1 MITRLASGASAFV
14 KRVFPE
20 RQIYHRAEGQVH
32 YISLSTRAQLLAATA
47 SAVVMGWTAYATAS
61 VFLRG
66 HLLSAQSHE
75 AARIKARYEHWLAE
89 ARAREASAL
98 ALLQS
103 RTNDFEEAALEFERR
118 HQTLVELLDHATG
131 GATPGR
137 GVHVARSESED
148 AVLMTAAVENPV
160 PRRSRLAIET
170 AERAPEID
178 PGDRFAAISSDQEH
192 RLDIAEEASQDRV
205 ENLRAVLR
213 MTGLSAQEVLQEG
226 AGASAQ
232 GGPFIGVS
240 EEEEFAAALDLEDDF
255 SRRVAR
261 VAARVAEAER
271 LERAIESTPLGVPI
285 GDTFRVT
292 GDFGRRID
300 PITGRPGNHTGL
312 DMGAYRLAPIVAAA
326 PGQVTY
332 VGWRGGYGRVVE
344 IDHGHGF
351 KTRYGHLQRAT
362 VQRGDTVAFGER
374 VGQMGST
381 GRSTGDHLHYEVWFR
396 GKVYD
401 PTDFLKAGNYVQQG

>member
-1 MITRLASGASAFV
+1 MITRLATGASAFV

-47 SAVVMGWTAYATAS
+47 SAVVMGWTGYATAS

-103 RTNDFEEAALEFERR
+103 RTNDFEEAAREFERR
-118 HQTLVELLDHATG
+118 HQTLVELLEHATG
-131 GATPGR
+131 GDTPGR
-137 GVHVARSESED
+137 GIRVARTGGDD

-170 AERAPEID
+170 ASRQPELD
-178 PGDRFAAISSDQEH
+178 PGDRFASIAADQDR
-192 RLDIAEEASQDRV
+192 RLAIAEEASQDRV

-213 MTGLSAQEVLQEG
+213 MTGLSAEQVLQEG
-226 AGASAQ
+226 SRTAA

-240 EEEEFAAALDLEDDF
+240 DQDDFAASLDLEDEF

-261 VAARVAEAER
+261 VAARVAEAEN
-271 LERAIESTPLGVPI
+271 LERAIEATPLGVPV
-285 GDTFRVT
+285 GDEYRVT
-292 GDFGRRID
+292 SEYGRRID
-300 PITGRPGNHTGL
+300 PVTGRPANHSGL
-312 DMGAYRLAPIVAAA
+312 DFGAYRLAPIMAAA
-326 PGQVTY
+326 PGQVTF

>member
-14 KRVFPE
+14 RRVFPE

-103 RTNDFEEAALEFERR
+103 RTTDFEEAAREFERR
-118 HQTLVELLDHATG
+118 HQTLVDLLEHATG
-131 GATPGR
+131 GETPGR
-137 GVHVARSESED
+137 GLRLASADGDD
-148 AVLMTAAVENPV
+148 AILMSAAVENPT

-170 AERAPEID
+170 AAAATTGD
-178 PGDRFAAISSDQEH
+178 PGDRFTQIRVDQD
-192 RLDIAEEASQDRV
+192 RQLSIAEEAAQDRV

-213 MTGLSAQEVLQEG
+213 LTGLSAEQVLEEG
-226 AGASAQ
+226 ANGV
-232 GGPFIGVS
+232 GGPFVSVS
-240 EEEEFAAALDLEDDF
+240 EDDAFAAALDLEDDF

-271 LERAIESTPLGVPI
+271 LERAINAAPLGEPI
-285 GDTFRVT
+285 GDAYRLTS
-292 GDFGRRID
+292 DFGRRID
-300 PITGRPGNHTGL
+300 PITGRPGEHHGL
-312 DMGAYRLAPIVAAA
+312 DLAAYHLAPITAAA
-326 PGQVTY
+326 PGRVSY
-332 VGWRGGYGRVVE
+332 VGWRGGYGNVVE

-362 VQRGDTVAFGER
+362 VRRGDTVAFGER
-374 VGQMGST
+374 VGQMGSS
-381 GRSTGDHLHYEVWFR
+381 GRSTADHTHYEVWFN
-396 GKVYD
+396 GKVKD
-401 PTDFLKAGNYVQQG
+401 PADFLRAGNYVQQG

>member
-1 MITRLASGASAFV
+1 
-14 KRVFPE
+14 
-20 RQIYHRAEGQVH
+20 
-32 YISLSTRAQLLAATA
+32 LAATA

-131 GATPGR
+131 GETIGR
-137 GVHVARSESED
+137 GMRVARGDTED
-148 AVLMTAAVENPV
+148 AVLMTAAVENPA

-170 AERAPEID
+170 SARAPEID
-178 PGDRFAAISSDQEH
+178 PGDRFASISADQDR
-192 RLDIAEEASQDRV
+192 RLDLAEEASQDRV

-213 MTGLSAQEVLQEG
+213 MTGLSAQEVLDEG
-226 AGASAQ
+226 SGVAA
-232 GGPFIGVS
+232 GGPFVDASDG
-240 EEEEFAAALDLEDDF
+240 EEFAAGLDLEDEF

-271 LERAIESTPLGVPI
+271 LERAIEATPLGVPI
-285 GDTFRVT
+285 GDAFRVT

-300 PITGRPGNHTGL
+300 PITGRPANHTGL

-351 KTRYGHLQRAT
+351 RTRYGHLQRAT

-381 GRSTGDHLHYEVWFR
+381 GRSTGDHLHFEVWFR

-401 PTDFLKAGNYVQQG
+401 PTEFLKAGNYVQQG

>member
-14 KRVFPE
+14 RRVFPE

-103 RTNDFEEAALEFERR
+103 RTTDFEESAREFERR
-118 HQTLVELLDHATG
+118 HQTLVDLLEHATG
-131 GATPGR
+131 GDAPGR
-137 GVHVARSESED
+137 GMRVARTDIDD
-148 AVLMTAAVENPV
+148 AVLMTAAVENPS
-160 PRRSRLAIET
+160 PRQSRLAIEM
-170 AERAPEID
+170 AARDSEVD
-178 PGDRFAAISSDQEH
+178 PGDRFAALASDQE
-192 RLDIAEEASQDRV
+192 RQLALAEEASQDRV

-213 MTGLSAQEVLQEG
+213 MTNLSVQQVLE
-226 AGASAQ
+226 AGATGA
-232 GGPFIGVS
+232 GGPFVGVS
-240 EEEEFAAALDLEDDF
+240 EEEEEFAAALDLEDEF

-271 LERAIESTPLGVPI
+271 LERAIESAPLGRPLA
-285 GDTFRVT
+285 DEFRIT
-292 GDFGRRID
+292 SEFGRRID
-300 PITGRPGNHTGL
+300 PVTGRPAVHHGL
-312 DMGAYRLAPIVAAA
+312 DFGAYHLAPIMAAA
-326 PGQVTY
+326 PGQVSF

-351 KTRYGHLQRAT
+351 KTRYAHLQRAT

-381 GRSTGDHLHYEVWFR
+381 GRSTGDHLHYEVWFK

-401 PTDFLKAGNYVQQG
+401 PTEFLKAGNYVQQG